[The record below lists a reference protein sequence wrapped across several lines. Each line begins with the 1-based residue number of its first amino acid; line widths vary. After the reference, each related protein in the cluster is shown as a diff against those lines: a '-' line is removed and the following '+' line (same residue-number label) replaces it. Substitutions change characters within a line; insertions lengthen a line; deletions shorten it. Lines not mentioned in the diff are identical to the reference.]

1 MIVTLFY
8 WGLLYGT
15 FAGMGWWCRK
25 VAQSICKQDIIG
37 TWDAIL
43 MSGIVLSTL
52 YAETISLFAPLGLWA
67 LLGLLVVS
75 WISMAIWHK
84 EMFKLFFPNKSPP
97 GMKARRIWNGMV
109 LLASLGFA
117 AWWSCSDLC
126 DFDSLNY
133 HAQSIRWLEEH
144 GIVKGLGNLH
154 TRLAYNSAFFPLQAL
169 FSFTWAYGQSL
180 HSLNGFLWVFSMCFC
195 CFRGDKSPEET
206 RTMPLSDVFRVL
218 LFLVTARR
226 GLAGPT
232 PTPDFFPLFLTG
244 YVFVKWCELD
254 EQGQPRMAP
263 RVWLGWLAVFCASV
277 KLSGAMLACFCLQPT
292 FVMFF
297 RKNWKGL
304 AGILVGCAAILAPFL
319 TRNVLVSGWLVYPW
333 AGLDLFDVDWKIPAL
348 ATMSDA
354 AAIRG
359 YALLGGAWDLSCLK
373 GGWLSC
379 AVRWIVDM
387 PVWELVVVAGNAV
400 LFLGAG
406 LFLLWRPRTARP
418 FCGSI
423 MVFVTLFAGFAY
435 LILSAPSWRF
445 GIWWLLAG
453 PAMACRGL
461 MAGTAGR
468 KGPVI
473 RKVLGRT
480 VMAACVVYA
489 TAVAVKLCGLAWKRN
504 ESPWRNCLFPAD
516 YPDGGAEAAWMEM
529 GGHRFYYHARW
540 PGGPNDGGLNSYWGF
555 PGTECRTLLERI
567 EMRSAGL
574 SGGFRARS
582 DARNRGYD
590 FQGRWLD
597 HEEQSLL
604 LQKP

>member
-180 HSLNGFLWVFSMCFC
+180 HSLNGFLWVFAMCFC

-304 AGILVGCAAILAPFL
+304 AGILVGCAAILSPFL

-333 AGLDLFDVDWKIPAL
+333 AGLDLFD
-348 ATMSDA
+348 
-354 AAIRG
+354 
-359 YALLGGAWDLSCLK
+359 
-373 GGWLSC
+373 
-379 AVRWIVDM
+379 
-387 PVWELVVVAGNAV
+387 
-400 LFLGAG
+400 
-406 LFLLWRPRTARP
+406 
-418 FCGSI
+418 
-423 MVFVTLFAGFAY
+423 
-435 LILSAPSWRF
+435 
-445 GIWWLLAG
+445 
-453 PAMACRGL
+453 
-461 MAGTAGR
+461 
-468 KGPVI
+468 
-473 RKVLGRT
+473 
-480 VMAACVVYA
+480 VVYA